1 MGVIV
6 KKFALL
12 FLVTSNALALSTP
25 PGDFLQKAFIGGE
38 VNGVGKIID
47 ASVTCDSIEFSHEGG
62 GRTSFPA
69 NSVDPIA
76 GGNYVDFACIN
87 GGGCI
92 NRTSERYL
100 NDITIMKLNAPGLIG
115 SVVNAFK
122 LHQKSCGGP
131 VERPY

>member
-1 MGVIV
+1 M

-12 FLVTSNALALSTP
+12 FFLTSNALAVSTP

-38 VNGVGKIID
+38 VKRGIKIVK
-47 ASVTCDSIEFSHEGG
+47 ASVTCDSIELSGDFVDG
-62 GRTSFPA
+62 TSIPV
-69 NSVDPIA
+69 NSVDPVTFSGA
-76 GGNYVDFACIN
+76 VGFACIN

-100 NDITIMKLNAPGLIG
+100 NDISIMGLNAPGLVDSI
-115 SVVNAFK
+115 VNAFK

-131 VERPY
+131 VKRPY